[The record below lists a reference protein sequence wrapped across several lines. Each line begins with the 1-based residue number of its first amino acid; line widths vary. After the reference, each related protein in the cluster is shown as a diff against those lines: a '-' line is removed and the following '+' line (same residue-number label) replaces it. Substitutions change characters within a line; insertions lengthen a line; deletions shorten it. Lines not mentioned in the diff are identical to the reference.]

1 MDAHGPVQ
9 AKGGRGRKKP
19 FSSEVATGAEDV
31 SPALAKGIDR
41 ETALLWGGT
50 DGEGRQTFRINRL

>member
-31 SPALAKGIDR
+31 SGIDR
-41 ETALLWGGT
+41 ETGGN
-50 DGEGRQTFRINRL
+50 GRRRKANV